1 MLIKNKTPYA
11 MERSIIFDKNGNE
24 TLLVILKGTY
34 DFWQGG
40 SALTEEQ
47 APINAADEYFADP
60 STSSIKIA
68 TDFLP
73 TRPSTGI
80 TLCGHAVATNGQVET
95 QQVGVRVGAVQQL
108 ALVLGDRFGYQ
119 NVDKPEP
126 FEKIPLT
133 WENAFGGFDQS
144 HSNEKYHDAIA
155 SNPVGKGFIAARSQL
170 DLNKIPLPNI
180 EHLDKRIRAPRDAIS
195 PIGFGP
201 ISPVWEP
208 RRLYAGTYDDEW
220 EKEKC
225 PLLPDDFDDRFLQVA
240 PQQLTSAKYLTEKE
254 HCVLLG
260 VTEEGRLDFDLDF
273 EVPKISVE
281 LVGRIKSSVPA
292 LESIHFNSD
301 EKKCY
306 LTWKSM
312 INIQGQVEQFRAV
325 EARV

>member
-11 MERSIIFDKNGNE
+11 MERSIIFDRHGNE

-34 DFWQGG
+34 EFWQGG
-40 SALTEEQ
+40 ADLSEQ
-47 APINAADEYFADP
+47 QAGINLADEYFADP
-60 STSSIKIA
+60 GTSSIKVA

-80 TLCGHAVATNGQVET
+80 TLCGHAVATNGQADS
-95 QQVGVRVGAVQQL
+95 QQVGVRVGDVQQL

-119 NVDKPEP
+119 NIDKPAS
-126 FEKIPLT
+126 FEKIPLI

-144 HSNEKYHDAIA
+144 HNNKKYHDAVA
-155 SNPVGKGFIAARSQL
+155 TNPVGKGFRAGRSEL

-180 EHLDKRIRAPRDAIS
+180 EHLDQRIRAPHDAIS

-201 ISPVWEP
+201 IPPGWEP
-208 RRLYAGTYDDEW
+208 RRRYAGTYDDQW
-220 EKEKC
+220 ETQRC
-225 PLLPDDFDDRFLQVA
+225 PLLPDDFDDRFLQAA
-240 PQQLTSAKYLTEKE
+240 PPQLTSEKYLTGRE

-260 VTEEGRLDFDLDF
+260 VNEEGRLDFSLSA
-273 EVPKISVE
+273 EPPKISVE

-292 LESIHFNSD
+292 LESIHFDSD
-301 EKKCY
+301 VKKCY

-325 EARV
+325 EASF